1 MTGLCPVQVHVG
13 TAERSSA
20 AAESIVADF
29 IHFESAR
36 SSENAP
42 APRNSSAAAMASA
55 SR

>member
-29 IHFESAR
+29 IHFESA
-36 SSENAP
+36 P